1 MFFLKRASSALSMKM
16 PEFLVVL
23 LDSFYRQGFVS
34 PDLLVGI
41 SRNYAN
47 MRAHLNMTLIAR
59 RQQLL
64 WAEVSYCMDLS
75 LVRWLKF
82 LNLIR

>member
-47 MRAHLNMTLIAR
+47 ESAFEYDSHSTQAAVVMGGGVILYGPLACTVV
-59 RQQLL
+59 
-64 WAEVSYCMDLS
+64 EV
-75 LVRWLKF
+75 F
-82 LNLIR
+82 